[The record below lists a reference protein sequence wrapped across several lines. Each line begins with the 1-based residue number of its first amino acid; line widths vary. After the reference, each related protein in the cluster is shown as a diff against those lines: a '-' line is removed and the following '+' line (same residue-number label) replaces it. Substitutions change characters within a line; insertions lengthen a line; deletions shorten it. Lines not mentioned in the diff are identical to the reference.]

1 LKRCAALCWLA
12 EGSNQVGEKG
22 NRKMNAF
29 CYRDWSMAWCIAVRS
44 ASHTCREEKDGF
56 LARVAAEGG
65 VELPKVNDSIAANP
79 SIHSCVARTRT
90 MARSL
95 HHTGDRTTD
104 DGQLSLESNACV
116 NGSIAA
122 SG

>member
-1 LKRCAALCWLA
+1 MLSVIATGRWRGVLPCEALL
-12 EGSNQVGEKG
+12 
-22 NRKMNAF
+22 
-29 CYRDWSMAWCIAVRS
+29 
-44 ASHTCREEKDGF
+44 TLCREEKDGF